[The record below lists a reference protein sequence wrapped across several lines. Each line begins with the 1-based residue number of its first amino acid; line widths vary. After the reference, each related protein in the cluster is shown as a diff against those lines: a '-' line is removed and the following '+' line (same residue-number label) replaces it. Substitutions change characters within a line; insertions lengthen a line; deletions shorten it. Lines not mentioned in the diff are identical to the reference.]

1 MKKKINKYSATR
13 LMFGFMFTTLGIQV
27 LISGEIG
34 CCGGPVSYLQL
45 GDYKYLLGGF
55 LLIAGVYYTYHAF
68 AKH

>member
-1 MKKKINKYSATR
+1 
-13 LMFGFMFTTLGIQV
+13 MFTTLGIQV

-45 GDYKYLLGGF
+45 GEYKYLLGGF